1 MKAKPDTSHGHEFEQ
16 ELHGAFKDAY
26 KRFPVRWGRVM
37 DTAGAGNIIGK
48 AEADFRLMICSAM
61 AGMPLM
67 FHIEA
72 KATIRP
78 EVCFERNYRDFVKP
92 HQNAAMIMSVRAGAT
107 GLYFFKRVYAHEFE
121 VWNSSL
127 IGDVY
132 PTKRTA
138 IKGAPAM
145 KWSTDEASLALFAE
159 YVCRNPADF
168 LASIR
173 STRP

>member
-1 MKAKPDTSHGHEFEQ
+1 MSKPDTSHGHVFEQ
-16 ELHGAFKDAY
+16 ELHEAFKHMY
-26 KRFPVRWGRVM
+26 MRFPVRWGRVM

-48 AEADFRLMICSAM
+48 AEADFRLMVASNM
-61 AGMPLM
+61 SGNPFM

-78 EVCFERNYRDFVKP
+78 EICFEKNYREFVKP
-92 HQNAAMIMSVRAGAT
+92 HQNAAMVMSVRAGAT
-107 GLYFFKRVYAHEFE
+107 GIYLFKRVYAEEFE

-132 PTKRTA
+132 PHKRTA
-138 IKGAPAM
+138 VCGVPAG
-145 KWSTDEASLALFAE
+145 KFRTDKDSLARFAE
-159 YVCRNPADF
+159 YVCTNPADF
-168 LASIR
+168 LLSIR